1 MELYCSF
8 KHVYSSVL
16 VKCMTRY
23 LWNKWN
29 EFLKAG
35 VANACLELPYLFP
48 VALDNII
55 ELSCI
60 RVMQVELT
68 E

>member
-1 MELYCSF
+1 
-8 KHVYSSVL
+8 
-16 VKCMTRY
+16 MTRY